1 MGTTDVRSVTL
12 TADGTVYAAR
22 QRIRHITYLATGT
35 GGSIV
40 LKDGGASGTVKLN
53 VATPAIADAYD
64 IVIPGEGILFETDVY
79 LDLTNVASVTFFYG

>member
-1 MGTTDVRSVTL
+1 MSTDVRSVTL
-12 TADGTVYAAR
+12 TADGTVYAGR
-22 QRIRHITYLATGT
+22 QRIRHITYLATAT

-40 LKDGGASGTVKLN
+40 LKDGGSSGVTKLN
-53 VATPAIADAYD
+53 VATPAVADAYD